1 MLPSIFGENLFDE
14 FFDDSFGMFPVWNDR
29 NPLYGKH
36 SKNLMKTDVRET
48 ENTYEVD
55 IDLPG
60 FKKDE
65 IKIECNKGN
74 LVISAEKCEK
84 DDEEDN
90 ERNYL
95 RRERVYNKYSRSF
108 YLGDVAEEEISAKFS
123 DGTLTVVVPK
133 KQEVETKKY
142 IDIE

>member
-1 MLPSIFGENLFDE
+1 MLIPKLY
-14 FFDDSFGMFPVWNDR
+14 FDDSLSNFFEGDST
-29 NPLYGKH
+29 K
-36 SKNLMKTDVRET
+36 MKCDIYEK
-48 ENTYEVD
+48 ENKYYVEM
-55 IDLPG
+55 DLPG
-60 FKKDE
+60 FKKYE

>member
-1 MLPSIFGENLFDE
+1 MPGGSTQLEGIVGLQE
-14 FFDDSFGMFPVWNDR
+14 WN
-29 NPLYGKH
+29 
-36 SKNLMKTDVRET
+36 
-48 ENTYEVD
+48 
-55 IDLPG
+55 
-60 FKKDE
+60 
-65 IKIECNKGN
+65 
-74 LVISAEKCEK
+74 EK

>member
-1 MLPSIFGENLFDE
+1 MLIPKLY
-14 FFDDSFGMFPVWNDR
+14 FDDSINSFLEGES
-29 NPLYGKH
+29 
-36 SKNLMKTDVRET
+36 SKMKCDIYEK
-48 ENTYEVD
+48 ENKYFVEM
-55 IDLPG
+55 DLPG

-65 IKIECNKGN
+65 IKIECEKGN
-74 LVISAEKCEK
+74 LIISASKEENDNE
-84 DDEEDN
+84 DDES
-90 ERNYL
+90 RNYI

-108 YLGDVAEEEISAKFS
+108 YLGDISEEEISAKFN

>member
-1 MLPSIFGENLFDE
+1 MKCDIYEKENKYYVE
-14 FFDDSFGMFPVWNDR
+14 M
-29 NPLYGKH
+29 
-36 SKNLMKTDVRET
+36 
-48 ENTYEVD
+48 
-55 IDLPG
+55 DLPG

>member
-1 MLPSIFGENLFDE
+1 MSLLPEKFYLDD
-14 FFDDSFGMFPVWNDR
+14 FFDDFVPMPKM
-29 NPLYGKH
+29 P
-36 SKNLMKTDVRET
+36 KNEMKCDIYEK
-48 ENTYEVD
+48 ENKYYVEM
-55 IDLPG
+55 DLPG